1 MAKFGINDILNAKTK
16 AAGAPTAAEGYKE
29 IYLSPYEVKAAQE
42 NTHQNLENI
51 EELADSFL
59 HVGQEQPTVL
69 ARIKGEYFIIDG
81 HRRNAANILNF
92 ERGHKEYEKVLY
104 RYMDMSEAMYELR
117 LLAGNG
123 YTQPLTAYEKTRLVE
138 RTKAALMRAKEEN
151 GLEIQGKM
159 RDLIAAML
167 NESSTNVA
175 RMESINNNA
184 TPEVKEQ
191 LKSGNMGITAA
202 YEAAKLPPEEQKAIA
217 DKVAAGEDIRAKEIV
232 AKVAEKKA
240 GDNYETPHPESITSL
255 CYSCQRYADC
265 NVKTGTCEKCDQ
277 YINKAEAEKTDEQR
291 YSDEQGKIDRDTK
304 KKLQAKADWEKM
316 TKLPSDRKADHKT
329 HEVKIAVS
337 YYGDI
342 VSGKKKFELRKND
355 SGYKVGDSIKMLE
368 FKDGK
373 HTGRTIDA
381 DIIYKMEDYT
391 GLEEGYCILGID
403 VTEHSRESVRNGHG
417 AEWLPGQMSIEDYQI
432 RRAAGPE
439 SEAKQNE
446 LQAMEKE
453 I

>member
-42 NTHQNLENI
+42 NTHQSLENI

-81 HRRNAANILNF
+81 HRRNAANILNL

-138 RTKAALMRAKEEN
+138 RTKAALMRAKEED

-217 DKVAAGEDIRAKEIV
+217 DKVAAGEDVRAKEI
-232 AKVAEKKA
+232 AEKVAEKTAAKA
-240 GDNYETPHPESITSL
+240 AEDAEQAQRDYEKQQEESDKEI
-255 CYSCQRYADC
+255 
-265 NVKTGTCEKCDQ
+265 E
-277 YINKAEAEKTDEQR
+277 KAEEKAKEAEIAAQH
-291 YSDEQGKIDRDTK
+291 
-304 KKLQAKADWEKM
+304 AKVLREW
-316 TKLPSDRKADHKT
+316 
-329 HEVKIAVS
+329 VK
-337 YYGDI
+337 
-342 VSGKKKFELRKND
+342 
-355 SGYKVGDSIKMLE
+355 
-368 FKDGK
+368 
-373 HTGRTIDA
+373 
-381 DIIYKMEDYT
+381 
-391 GLEEGYCILGID
+391 
-403 VTEHSRESVRNGHG
+403 ESVSAATKAVADAVLKVSETDTPQQDWNNTEWVVFTAREIMQQADKVSEDDLYLLHDIMIRCQTEQQDTAGG
-417 AEWLPGQMSIEDYQI
+417 AEQIAGQMSFEDYQKGGQAGNEQT
-432 RRAAGPE
+432 AA
-439 SEAKQNE
+439 
-446 LQAMEKE
+446 EKE
-453 I
+453 E